1 MEMKFSIFLAAVTI
15 SLFFVI
21 DIVAKRHGPKVAER
35 FFERNAAYAEADLE
49 TFASMLP
56 ADAGGYA
63 FPVLFPLDLMFMV
76 FLGGFLGFGSV
87 AAAESIGGLEKM
99 AWLFSIGPALYVA
112 ADFIED
118 VLLARMLCA
127 PAAISQD
134 AVGRVQTFTKAKFA
148 TCTYAIV
155 QTIVLSGAAAILDG

>member
-1 MEMKFSIFLAAVTI
+1 MKLSIFLAAVTI

-35 FFERNAAYAEADLE
+35 FFERNAAYAKADLE
-49 TFASMLP
+49 TFVSMSP
-56 ADAGGYA
+56 ADARGYA

-76 FLGGFLGFGSV
+76 FLGGFLGCASV
-87 AAAESIGGLEKM
+87 AAAESISALERM

-127 PAAISQD
+127 PAVISQD
-134 AVGRVQTFTKAKFA
+134 AVDRVQRFTKAKFI

-155 QTIVLSGAAAILDG
+155 QTIVLSGAATVLDG